1 MNPEEMQE
9 DNKNSLLRNF
19 MPFGGGI
26 RLCVGAEFSKVL
38 IALFF
43 HTLVTNY
50 RYIYFLGVQP
60 PVLHHTIICMCPKD
74 RFGFF

>member
-1 MNPEEMQE
+1 
-9 DNKNSLLRNF
+9 

-38 IALFF
+38 IALFL

-50 RYIYFLGVQP
+50 RYVYIIFWVSNHLCYIILFVSA
-60 PVLHHTIICMCPKD
+60 LHKID
-74 RFGFF
+74 LVS